1 MNGMSRVNAS
11 MLPENVGKLVCL
23 VGKIVQVS
31 NSVSPHEYFDIKYTD
46 IYLINL

>member
-1 MNGMSRVNAS
+1 MNSMPRVNAS

-31 NSVSPHEYFDIKYTD
+31 NSLSYFDIKYTD
-46 IYLINL
+46 INLINL